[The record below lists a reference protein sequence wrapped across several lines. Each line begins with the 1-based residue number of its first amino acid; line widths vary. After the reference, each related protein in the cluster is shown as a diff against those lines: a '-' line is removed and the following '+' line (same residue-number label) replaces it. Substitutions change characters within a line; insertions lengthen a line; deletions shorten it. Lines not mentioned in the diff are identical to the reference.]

1 MPDSAWTCGS
11 CRKGNP
17 PYTEVCRECG
27 VATAPSKLQRANFG
41 SSKSAADKTNAAENP
56 NIKTDWIGDHP
67 TLAVIGLLCLIAF
80 FILNFVSI
88 APVASP
94 GFVFMLFLAG
104 VHPIVSA
111 VRGFSS
117 IFGKRFFG
125 LSANQRF
132 RALQL
137 VAVLLLPT
145 VGIVAFV
152 AVFIAEFS
160 FQLKCSGGACAQG
173 GMAVMVYMPV
183 AWVSYFIVSFLSE
196 FFVRRGWWPD
206 TIRPHFVPLIP
217 P

>member
-1 MPDSAWTCGS
+1 MPDSAWTCSS
-11 CRKGNP
+11 CKKGNP

-27 VATAPSKLQRANFG
+27 VSRCGSKPQRAT
-41 SSKSAADKTNAAENP
+41 SSSSESTADKANAAENP
-56 NIKTDWIGDHP
+56 NIETDWIGDHP

-80 FILNFVSI
+80 FILNFVSV

-117 IFGKRFFG
+117 IFGKRFFW

-137 VAVLLLPT
+137 VAVLLLPS
-145 VGIVAFV
+145 VGMVAFV
-152 AVFIAEFS
+152 AVFITEFS

-173 GMAVMVYMPV
+173 GMAVMIYMPI
-183 AWVSYFIVSFLSE
+183 A
-196 FFVRRGWWPD
+196 G
-206 TIRPHFVPLIP
+206 
-217 P
+217 

>member
-1 MPDSAWTCGS
+1 MPDNVWTCIA

-17 PYTEVCRECG
+17 PYTEVCRECR
-27 VATAPSKLQRANFG
+27 AEAAPSKLQRATY
-41 SSKSAADKTNAAENP
+41 SSPQSSAGKTNTAEKP
-56 NIKTDWIGDHP
+56 NIGTDWIGDHP
-67 TLAVIGLLCLIAF
+67 TLAVIGFLCLPAF
-80 FILNFVSI
+80 FILNFVSV
-88 APVASP
+88 APLASP
-94 GFVFMLFLAG
+94 GFVLMLFLAG
-104 VHPIVSA
+104 VHPIVSV

-152 AVFIAEFS
+152 AVFITELS

-173 GMAVMVYMPV
+173 GMAAMVYMPV
-183 AWVSYFIVSFLSE
+183 AWVSYFVVSSLSE

-206 TIRPHFVPLIP
+206 TIRPHFVPLVP